1 MTTTSGFPGAVL
13 ELAPALLER
22 AIGYTRGSLAL
33 VTPDRLAAPTPCSE
47 WDLGALLAHMD
58 DSLAAL
64 TEVAE
69 LGRVAA
75 PGGGCHPEGPVPVPV
90 LAALRTRACALLGA
104 WSTEDRPATT
114 QVADRR
120 APSPLLALAG
130 ALEVA
135 VHGWDVAQA
144 CGADHPLPDPL
155 ALDLLPVARRLVAAD
170 DRPDRFAPAVP
181 VPAGAAP
188 GARLLGFLGRRG
200 GAPDSLTR

>member
-33 VTPDRLAAPTPCSE
+33 VTPDRLTAPTPCAE

-75 PGGGCHPEGPVPVPV
+75 PGGSCHAEGPVPV

-104 WSTEDRPATT
+104 WSTEGRPATT

-135 VHGWDVAQA
+135 VHGWDVAQT
-144 CGADHPLPDPL
+144 CGAVHPLP
-155 ALDLLPVARRLVAAD
+155 
-170 DRPDRFAPAVP
+170 
-181 VPAGAAP
+181 PAGRNRGPPRPVRAGRP
-188 GARLLGFLGRRG
+188 GARRRGPGGAAARLPGAPGRR
-200 GAPDSLTR
+200 TR

>member
-33 VTPDRLAAPTPCSE
+33 VTPDRLTAPTPCSE

-75 PGGGCHPEGPVPVPV
+75 PGGSCHAEGPVPV

-104 WSTEDRPATT
+104 WSTEGRPATT

-155 ALDLLPVARRLVAAD
+155 ALDLLPVARLLVGTE

-188 GARLLGFLGRRG
+188 GVRLLGFLGRRVV
-200 GAPDSLTR
+200 APDNLTR

>member
-1 MTTTSGFPGAVL
+1 MTTTSGFPGAVR
-13 ELAPALLER
+13 ELDPALLER

-47 WDLGALLAHMD
+47 WDLGALLTHMD

-75 PGGGCHPEGPVPVPV
+75 PGGGCRAEGSVAVV
-90 LAALRTRACALLGA
+90 AALRTRACALLGA
-104 WSTEDRPATT
+104 WSNEDRPATA

-135 VHGWDVAQA
+135 VHGWDVARA
-144 CGADHPLPDPL
+144 CGAERPLPDPL
-155 ALDLLPVARRLVAAD
+155 ALDLLPVARLLVGAD
-170 DRPDRFAPAVP
+170 DRPGRFAAAVP

-188 GARLLGFLGRRG
+188 GARLLGFLGRRCV
-200 GAPDSLTR
+200 APDNLLR

>member
-33 VTPDRLAAPTPCSE
+33 VAPDRLAAPTPCSE
-47 WDLGALLAHMD
+47 WDLGALLTHMD
-58 DSLAAL
+58 DALTAL

-75 PGGGCHPEGPVPVPV
+75 PGDGFHAEGAVPVV
-90 LAALRTRACALLGA
+90 AALRTRACALLGA
-104 WSTEDRPATT
+104 WSNENRPATA

-130 ALEVA
+130 AVEVA
-135 VHGWDVAQA
+135 VHGWDVARA

-155 ALDLLPVARRLVAAD
+155 ALDLLPVARLLVGAD
-170 DRPDRFAPAVP
+170 DRPARFAAAVP

-188 GARLLGFLGRRG
+188 GARLLGFLGRRWV
-200 GAPDSLTR
+200 APDNLLR